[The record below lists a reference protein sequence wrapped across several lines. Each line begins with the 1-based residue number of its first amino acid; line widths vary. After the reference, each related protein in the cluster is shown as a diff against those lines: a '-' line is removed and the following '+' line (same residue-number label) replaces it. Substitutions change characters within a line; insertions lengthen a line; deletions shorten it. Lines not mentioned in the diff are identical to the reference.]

1 MAIRVEPVSDEDL
14 STRST
19 VQLVGELGERLG
31 RLASA
36 EIRLAKLELRDK
48 GRQAGVGGALFGAA
62 AVLGFLGGATL
73 VATVVLA
80 LALVLPA
87 WLAALIVA
95 VVLLAVAGL
104 AALVGRSRVRRMG
117 SPVPE
122 RALRALREDLDDLRQ
137 AVRR

>member
-19 VQLVGELGERLG
+19 VRLVGELGERLG

-36 EIRLAKLELRDK
+36 ELRLAKLELRDK
-48 GRQAGVGGALFGAA
+48 GRQAGVGGALFGTA

-87 WLAALIVA
+87 WLAALI
-95 VVLLAVAGL
+95 
-104 AALVGRSRVRRMG
+104 
-117 SPVPE
+117 
-122 RALRALREDLDDLRQ
+122 
-137 AVRR
+137 